1 MMLMMKEMMKF
12 DNCFGRVAILRE
24 GIGFTVLY
32 SVRKTP
38 GVYRCR
44 VHNTILYDVALRKYN
59 RHVGALKRMETSDR
73 KKEIAR

>member
-1 MMLMMKEMMKF
+1 MVFMMKEMMQF
-12 DNCFGRVAILRE
+12 DNGFGRVAILRE
-24 GIGFTVLY
+24 RVGFTVLY
-32 SVRKTP
+32 SVTKTP

-59 RHVGALKRMETSDR
+59 RYAGALKRMETSER